1 MNVSSR
7 FDVSG
12 FGAIVTGG
20 ASGLGLAYGE
30 VLAAHGA
37 RVTLIDV
44 DEAALAA
51 EVVRLE
57 GEGLDVRGAVAD
69 VTDHA
74 ALDRAI
80 DEAAGDLRPAR
91 RRVRQRGHRLRGRA
105 SSPDGREAS
114 GRASRKARSS
124 GTPTSAGTASS
135 TSTSTG
141 SSRRPAP
148 RPGTCARAGTA
159 GSS

>member
-7 FDVSG
+7 FDVTG
-12 FGAIVTGG
+12 HGVIVTGG

-44 DEAALAA
+44 DKAALS
-51 EVVRLE
+51 EHVSRLE
-57 GEGLDVRGAVAD
+57 GEQLDVRGAVAD

-80 DEAAGDLRPAR
+80 DEAAASYGRLDVAFANAGIDSGPIGDRKSPAATTSPRPTAR
-91 RRVRQRGHRLRGRA
+91 R
-105 SSPDGREAS
+105 
-114 GRASRKARSS
+114 
-124 GTPTSAGTASS
+124 
-135 TSTSTG
+135 
-141 SSRRPAP
+141 
-148 RPGTCARAGTA
+148 
-159 GSS
+159 